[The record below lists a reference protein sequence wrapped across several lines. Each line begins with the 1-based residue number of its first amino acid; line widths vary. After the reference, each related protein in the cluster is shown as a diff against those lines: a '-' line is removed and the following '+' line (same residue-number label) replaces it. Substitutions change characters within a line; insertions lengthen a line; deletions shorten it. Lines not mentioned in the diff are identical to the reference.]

1 MRNVAHGQ
9 KLRRICKWS
18 SRNRRGGE
26 ECDTGIAEDTMAEN
40 FANLMKDCNPPIQ
53 LAPLTASKTNKNKA
67 THRHITVTISWT

>member
-1 MRNVAHGQ
+1 MV
-9 KLRRICKWS
+9 KS
-18 SRNRRGGE
+18 SDVYVNGVLEIEGGGE